1 MTARIITMNVT
12 TREIGYTFLTS
23 QELAELEAITDDYRR
38 RFDSPHQPLKTIQR
52 TPIPHR
58 KLMPSRSTRVA
69 VESERIAIRADRT
82 AE

>member
-1 MTARIITMNVT
+1 
-12 TREIGYTFLTS
+12 
-23 QELAELEAITDDYRR
+23 LEAITDDYRR